1 MNTTNNLE
9 KEVKKRKQQF
19 FEYTNELNFSA
30 ELAKKHW
37 SSEHEKLLKKNG
49 EYRKDS
55 LRKLEN
61 FLIVYD
67 SIIRVKNNS
76 RPLPEPWLYGKFMDT
91 SCLVF

>member
-1 MNTTNNLE
+1 MNTTNNLD
-9 KEVKKRKQQF
+9 KEVNKCKQQF
-19 FEYTNELNFSA
+19 FQYTKELNFSA
-30 ELAKKHW
+30 ELAKEHW

-67 SIIRVKNNS
+67 SMIRAKSNPIS
-76 RPLPEPWLYGKFMDT
+76 LIDHTYDFTDWSF
-91 SCLVF
+91 